1 MSDLEVKVGQVW
13 VNKVTGHEISVTGV
27 GPYGVSVNDTKG
39 ELGDVSVGYLR
50 QDFTLFRDSATQENN
65 TITLRDHLAGLA
77 MQGCVEQFIY
87 EPDDGGVLSR
97 LAKLSYAIADAMI
110 DERG

>member
-13 VNKVTGHEISVTGV
+13 VNKNTGHEISVTGV

-65 TITLRDHLAGLA
+65 TITLRDHFAGLA
-77 MQGCVEQFIY
+77 MNRLVSEW
-87 EPDDGGVLSR
+87 PDGMKDEM
-97 LAKLSYAIADAMI
+97 AKQAYLVADAMLKA
-110 DERG
+110 RGE